1 MVSYSLFK
9 FLKRI
14 VGGFLLSSKLM
25 ESSKKMFHQIRN
37 PNVGFKL
44 IEYELSFMYEV
55 LHTKVTVDK
64 FGGFEVSLTYALLI
78 GAMGVDTISDEHWI
92 RNCNL
97 LDCVR
102 GMVENIKIMLFSSS
116 NNDIEELKCFIFEK
130 LTQHS
135 RKKKLDSFFLYLG
148 SSETDSFEYAGKV
161 ELHLAT
167 EICYHSQTEMELNN
181 YTEERKRARRM
192 CKMISDC
199 LFYHLMMKPE
209 MLVPILKGN
218 WQLASQDTFEETKEH
233 LMNHQISDHIKACN
247 EFMNVEGKLK
257 LKESSGS
264 KSVLLKAHNQGQEIK
279 TKWEETSDRWF
290 IFFCFGAVKC
300 RPLLHAQQTNRGGEL
315 MTYDAHTSID
325 HPQQAEQAVGYMGY
339 PNLHSFEPLLTDWIA
354 AFTVGLITKVLTD
367 PSHPHVNE
375 GLYAFWASFLL
386 LHLRGPDTITSFAL
400 EDNEFWLRHL
410 FGLILQVVGAAYC
423 IFLTLPNNNLLLPTI
438 LVFVVGSVKYA
449 ERTMALY
456 LASLDHFED
465 TVLGLEDPNA
475 KPERDG
481 TEFDFN
487 LPSESSNHIELLMVS
502 YSLFKSFEGIIFGYR
517 PSFKLVESSKK
528 LFGQIKNPN
537 VGFKLMEYELSFMY
551 EVFHTK
557 AAAVRSRIG
566 VIFRLISFCFILG
579 AFILFHFVVVKD
591 YHDEFVDFEMSLTY
605 ALLIG
610 ATALDTISA
619 VKLILF
625 FDWILVSSNGLIK
638 RWRKFVPEYV
648 LKRRRWCES
657 VFQYNMIDHCL
668 GERWL
673 WKYSLP
679 DYVRIIVDK
688 IKIMLFSSS
697 TDNIEDLKRFIFEN
711 GENLRKPRYQ
721 AVKSPD
727 DWMGFAEL
735 HDELRYTEQVH
746 QVWESTGKKPSR
758 KHLKR
763 PGDI

>member
-1 MVSYSLFK
+1 MELSIILNKLNKLWDTWDIPTCILLSLFLQV
-9 FLKRI
+9 FLVLFASFRQHSKNS
-14 VGGFLLSSKLM
+14 FLL
-25 ESSKKMFHQIRN
+25 F
-37 PNVGFKL
+37 L
-44 IEYELSFMYEV
+44 IWSAYLS
-55 LHTKVTVDK
+55 
-64 FGGFEVSLTYALLI
+64 A
-78 GAMGVDTISDEHWI
+78 
-92 RNCNL
+92 
-97 LDCVR
+97 
-102 GMVENIKIMLFSSS
+102 
-116 NNDIEELKCFIFEK
+116 
-130 LTQHS
+130 
-135 RKKKLDSFFLYLG
+135 
-148 SSETDSFEYAGKV
+148 
-161 ELHLAT
+161 
-167 EICYHSQTEMELNN
+167 
-181 YTEERKRARRM
+181 
-192 CKMISDC
+192 
-199 LFYHLMMKPE
+199 
-209 MLVPILKGN
+209 
-218 WQLASQDTFEETKEH
+218 
-233 LMNHQISDHIKACN
+233 
-247 EFMNVEGKLK
+247 
-257 LKESSGS
+257 
-264 KSVLLKAHNQGQEIK
+264 
-279 TKWEETSDRWF
+279 
-290 IFFCFGAVKC
+290 
-300 RPLLHAQQTNRGGEL
+300 
-315 MTYDAHTSID
+315 
-325 HPQQAEQAVGYMGY
+325 
-339 PNLHSFEPLLTDWIA
+339 DWIA

-367 PSHPHVNE
+367 PSHPHANE

-386 LHLRGPDTITSFAL
+386 LHLGGPDTITSFAL

-673 WKYSLP
+673 WKYNLP
-679 DYVRIIVDK
+679 DYVRVMVDK

-697 TDNIEDLKRFIFEN
+697 TDNIGDLKRFIFEN
-711 GENLRKPRYQ
+711 GEKLKKPTYK
-721 AVKSPD
+721 AVESPD

-735 HDELRYTEQVH
+735 HDELRYTEQVLQLHLVTEVCYH
-746 QVWESTGKKPSR
+746 QTQTESSKYTEEGERSRRICKVISDYMFYLLIMKPEILGPSSMGIDWKKIFQKTFEEARAYLKKHQISDRIEACKELIHYNVKEGDVSENVLSKACLSAQKLKLEKHWKSLSYEWLQGLCFGALRNRQVLHAEQAGKGGELLTFIWFLLH
-758 KHLKR
+758 HLGGSLNINIYN
-763 PGDI
+763 PAAL